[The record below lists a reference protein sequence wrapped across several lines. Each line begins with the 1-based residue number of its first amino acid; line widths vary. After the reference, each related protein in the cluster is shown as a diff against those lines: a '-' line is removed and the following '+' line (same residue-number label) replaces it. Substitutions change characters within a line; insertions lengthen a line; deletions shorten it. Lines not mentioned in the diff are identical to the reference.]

1 MNGVFFFLFFKE
13 FYSQLF
19 LLQHKFAD
27 SLLDSKNM
35 GSPLWDLIFCWNM
48 YSFALEIGFSAE

>member
-1 MNGVFFFLFFKE
+1 MNGVFFLKE

-27 SLLDSKNM
+27 SLLDSKNS
-35 GSPLWDLIFCWNM
+35 GNPLWDLIFYWNV
-48 YSFALEIGFSAE
+48 YSFALEVGLSAE